1 MVSDGEQHQENI
13 TTEMRAAIRKEAVQQ
28 TAKWAIGA
36 FVALAGFALV
46 GWWFYFEPKVRDYI
60 ISAGGVPQGAV
71 IASLEKCSSLS
82 GEWSTFTEGTGRFI
96 VGAGDETH
104 RAYGTWDLALPQG
117 GVQPIPVSTYVVLA
131 KGGEERHQLSIPEI
145 PNHSHGYDNEAG
157 IDGNRSGQQDATYRR
172 IGSQTTA
179 VGGDQPHNNIPPFIA
194 LYFCKKG

>member
-1 MVSDGEQHQENI
+1 MVSENGEHQANI
-13 TTEMRAAIRKEAVQQ
+13 TQEMRAAIRKEAVQQ

-60 ISAGGVPQGAV
+60 VAVGGVPQGTV
-71 IASLEKCSSLS
+71 VASLKECSALP
-82 GEWSTFTEGTGRFI
+82 GQWSTFTEGTGRFI

-117 GVQPIPVSTYVVLA
+117 GVQPVAISTYVVLA
-131 KGGEERHQLSIPEI
+131 KGGEEKHQLSVAEI
-145 PNHSHGYDNEAG
+145 PSHSHEYNNESG

-172 IGSQTTA
+172 IGSQTSA
-179 VGGDQPHNNIPPFIA
+179 VGGDQPHNNLPPFVA
-194 LYFCKKG
+194 LYLCRKG